1 MNIHCLSDKLFDMPK
16 KPTPFNK
23 AVGKRLE
30 RLRKAEGHETMRS
43 FAKVIGVDEDRYR
56 SWEKGL
62 NGLPPDMA
70 IHLEN
75 RFGATIAWL
84 YRDDP
89 KDLRVGLFERIKK
102 VAA

>member
-1 MNIHCLSDKLFDMPK
+1 MTLAFASDRISDMPK

-30 RLRKAEGHETMRS
+30 RLRRAEGHETLRA

-62 NGLPPDMA
+62 NGLPPEMA
-70 IHLEN
+70 INLET
-75 RFGATIAWL
+75 RFGATVAWL

-89 KDLRVGLFERIKK
+89 SGLRVGLFERIKK
-102 VAA
+102 VAV

>member
-1 MNIHCLSDKLFDMPK
+1 MSLQYVSDRLSDMPK

-30 RLRKAEGHETMRS
+30 RLRKALGYETLRA
-43 FAKVIGVDEDRYR
+43 FAKELDVDEDRYR

-62 NGLPPDMA
+62 NGLPPEMA
-70 IHLEN
+70 IWLET
-75 RFGATIAWL
+75 RFGATVAWL

-89 KDLRVGLFERIKK
+89 SGLRVGLFEKIKK
-102 VAA
+102 VAV